1 MKKLLYSRVQETY
14 LDTGPQYREK
24 QRLQNYYSKKTS
36 SVQYYRSTK
45 QAITFVR
52 RKNIQYHQQ
61 MQTAVDKKAARIQLD
76 KKCSYLQQVQALG
89 STQTSTKSVNFQ
101 QTPVLHL
108 ALAPSCLKLLS
119 RRAVSNSIIPL
130 AFHQKLQS

>member
-61 MQTAVDKKAARIQLD
+61 MQTAVDKKAARI
-76 KKCSYLQQVQALG
+76 
-89 STQTSTKSVNFQ
+89 
-101 QTPVLHL
+101 
-108 ALAPSCLKLLS
+108 
-119 RRAVSNSIIPL
+119 
-130 AFHQKLQS
+130 